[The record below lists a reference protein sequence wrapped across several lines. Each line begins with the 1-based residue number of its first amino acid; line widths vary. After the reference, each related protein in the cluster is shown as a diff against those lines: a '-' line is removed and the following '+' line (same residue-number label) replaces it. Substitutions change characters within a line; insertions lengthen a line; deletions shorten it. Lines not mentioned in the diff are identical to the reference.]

1 MASTNA
7 HQIKNNDQNSLCGLG
22 DKIRRLTAGVCLFT
36 QIFFPVMA
44 TAQNV
49 VHAKPQTTV
58 SSAPPR
64 IENNTVPYTL
74 GALESAQSVADRFG
88 ISLEELRRLNQF
100 RTFARGFDNVR
111 QGEELDV
118 PATTS
123 QKSHEQQNAV
133 PPANGENTLENQIA
147 STSQR
152 VGTLLSQDMNSEQ
165 ACGMARGWASSEAS
179 GAMTDWLNN
188 FGTARI
194 SLGVDEDFS
203 LKNSQFDFLHPW
215 YDTPDYLLFSQHTLH
230 RTDDRTQ
237 INTGLG
243 WRHFTSSWMSGINL
257 FFDHDLSR
265 YHSRAGLGAEYW
277 RDYLKLS
284 SNAYIGLTG
293 WRSAPELDYDYEARP
308 ANGWD
313 LRAEGWLPAWPQLG
327 GKLVYEQYYGDE
339 VALFDKNDRQSN
351 PHAITAGLNYTP
363 FPLLTLSAEQRQG
376 KQGENDTRFAVDLTW
391 QPSSSMQKQ
400 LNPDEVAGRRS
411 LAGSRYD
418 LIDRNN
424 NIVLEYRKKE
434 LIRLSLLDPVK
445 GKSGEIKPLVSSLQT
460 KYALKGY
467 NIEAAAL
474 EAAGGKVSTSGKDIT
489 VTLPGYRFTN
499 TPETDNT
506 WSIDVTAE
514 DVKGNMS
521 RHEQSMVVIQA
532 PTLSQKDSLLSVNPL
547 TVAADKKSTT
557 TLTVTAHDSDGT
569 PVPGLALQT
578 RSEGV
583 QDITLSDWTDNG
595 DGSYIQMLT
604 AGTTSGSVT
613 LTPQING
620 ESAVKESIVVNIVPV
635 VSSRDHSSITIDNV
649 SYYAGDDIKVRV
661 ELKDDSNQPVAYQ
674 KEELVK
680 AVTVE
685 NSKPGATIVWHE
697 EQPGVYAAN
706 YPAHKQGTALRAQLS
721 LHNWNAPLQ
730 SHIYNIEAN
739 QNKARVATLSAT
751 NNDVYA
757 DKKTFNTLT
766 INVTDESDNPLINHQ
781 VTFKNEK
788 GSAEFV
794 EPPQQNTD
802 GYGVATINMVSQV
815 AEENTIS
822 ATLPNGFSQRIIAKF
837 VSDSSTPK
845 FKQLVADPD
854 TIIAGNSQGSTLTAT
869 VTDFHNNPL
878 KDMKVNFVAPGGSQ
892 LDNTTATTDQSGI
905 VRVHLTSS
913 KAGSYSVDASL
924 EVDKNIHQSVTI
936 TVVPNREQSVMTL
949 NAGSGSAIANN
960 TNTVILTA
968 SVKDVYGHPLP
979 DEDVKFTLPASMT
992 GNFTLSSET
1001 ARTDAN
1007 GDAVVTLRGT
1017 KAGEFTVTATLTRN
1031 NTVAYQQVTF
1041 IGDTN
1046 SAQLQPLTASLN
1058 SIVAGNSTGSTLTA
1072 TILDAYQNP
1081 LKDQLVTFQSN
1092 DVTLSGT
1099 EVTTNTLGQATV
1111 TMTSNIAGQHNVV
1124 VSRKAQASDNKTF
1137 SLSVLPDESSAK
1149 VISITGAEKT
1159 ITVGENITLRIL
1171 VQDAFN
1177 NVIAGQ
1183 RVRLSAQP
1191 TTNITIGDTAYTDN
1205 NGYAYVNLLSTQPG
1219 VYQVTATLDNNSSSK
1234 VDVNVANGKLELTS
1248 SKPETTVHNS
1258 EGITLTATARNAA
1271 RGELMPGQII
1281 TFSVTP
1287 EGATLSN
1294 TGEVLT
1300 DQSGQAK
1307 VTLTSDKVNVYTVT
1321 AIMGKDVPVQSQVTV
1336 AVKADAK
1343 TAHVVSVVASP
1354 DTITADG
1361 IDSSTITS
1369 RVEDDYGFPVE
1380 GVDVSYALDTKGSPV
1395 VNIPTTRT
1403 DQSGQVMATIT
1414 STLAE
1419 TLTVNVQVPGTANQ
1433 SATITLVAGTADES
1447 KSILKSDVGTL
1458 KADYQQSAKLTLTLQ
1473 DKYGNPI
1480 VTSDHLEFVQSG
1492 PFVNFLKLSDIDYS
1506 QRNYGEYTVTVT
1518 GGKEGTATLIP
1529 MLNGVHQA
1537 NLSIS
1542 LNLIHSIKEMSGHVT
1557 ANNHT
1562 FSTAKFPSEGFA
1574 GAYYTL
1580 NNDNFEAGK
1589 TVDDYMFS
1597 SSQSWVSVDASGK
1610 VSFANIGDQTS
1621 VTISAVPRQGGTTYQ
1636 TLIKLKGWWV
1646 NNGNH
1651 TNIWLAANA
1660 LCHAKNDGYNLPGIT
1675 HLTSGENKRTQGS
1688 LYGEWGNVG
1697 AFSSNSQFTPGAYWT
1712 SESDDYSRHYY
1723 VQMLTG
1729 MTGSDADS
1737 SPQLTACR
1745 KSL

>member
-1 MASTNA
+1 MWYMLN
-7 HQIKNNDQNSLCGLG
+7 L
-22 DKIRRLTAGVCLFT
+22 RRQFHL
-36 QIFFPVMA
+36 
-44 TAQNV
+44 
-49 VHAKPQTTV
+49 
-58 SSAPPR
+58 PPPLL
-64 IENNTVPYTL
+64 ENNTVPYTL
-74 GALESAQSVADRFG
+74 GALESAQSVANRFG

-165 ACGMARGWASSEAS
+165 ASGMARGWASSEAS

-293 WRSAPELDYDYEARP
+293 WRSAPELDNDFEARP

-514 DVKGNMS
+514 DVKGNLS

-595 DGSYIQMLT
+595 DGSYTQILT

-706 YPAHKQGTALRAQLS
+706 YPAYKQGTALRAQLS

-766 INVTDESDNPLINHQ
+766 INVTDESDNPLTNHQ

-802 GYGVATINMVSQV
+802 AYGVATINMVSQV

-854 TIIAGNSQGSTLTAT
+854 TIIAGNSQGSTLTAII
-869 VTDFHNNPL
+869 TDFHNNPL

-960 TNTVILTA
+960 TNIVTLTA

-1092 DVTLSGT
+1092 DVTLSET

-1258 EGITLTATARNAA
+1258 EGITLTATARNA

-1380 GVDVSYALDTKGSPV
+1380 GVDISHGLDTKGSPV

-1403 DQSGQVMATIT
+1403 DQSGQVTATIT

-1433 SATITLVAGTADES
+1433 SATSTLVAGTADES
-1447 KSILKSDVGTL
+1447 KSILKSDVDTL

-1542 LNLIHSIKEMSGHVT
+1542 LNLIQSIKEMSGHVT

-1597 SSQSWVSVDASGK
+1597 SSQGWVSVDASGK

>member
-58 SSAPPR
+58 SSAPPL

-100 RTFARGFDNVR
+100 RTFASGFDNVR

-165 ACGMARGWASSEAS
+165 ASGMARGWASSEAS

-188 FGTARI
+188 FGTAKI

-293 WRSAPELDYDYEARP
+293 WRSAPELDNDFEARP

-351 PHAITAGLNYTP
+351 PHAITTGLNYTP

-391 QPSSSMQKQ
+391 QPSSSIQKQ

-489 VTLPGYRFTN
+489 VTLPSYRFTN

-936 TVVPNREQSVMTL
+936 TVVPNRGQSVMTL

-960 TNTVILTA
+960 TNIVTLTA

-1007 GDAVVTLRGT
+1007 GDAVATLRGT

-1219 VYQVTATLDNNSSSK
+1219 VYQVTATLNNNSSSK

-1258 EGITLTATARNAA
+1258 EGITLTATARNA

-1380 GVDVSYALDTKGSPV
+1380 GVDVSHGLDTKGSPV

-1403 DQSGQVMATIT
+1403 DQSGQVTATIT

-1447 KSILKSDVGTL
+1447 KSILKSDVDTL
-1458 KADYQQSAKLTLTLQ
+1458 KADYQQSVKLTLTLQ

-1518 GGKEGTATLIP
+1518 GGKEGIATLIP

-1580 NNDNFEAGK
+1580 DNDNFEAGK

-1597 SSQSWVSVDASGK
+1597 SSQGWVSVDASGK

>member
-1 MASTNA
+1 MWYMLN
-7 HQIKNNDQNSLCGLG
+7 L
-22 DKIRRLTAGVCLFT
+22 RRQFHL
-36 QIFFPVMA
+36 
-44 TAQNV
+44 
-49 VHAKPQTTV
+49 
-58 SSAPPR
+58 PPPLL
-64 IENNTVPYTL
+64 ENNTVPYTL
-74 GALESAQSVADRFG
+74 GALESAQSVANRFG

-165 ACGMARGWASSEAS
+165 ASGMARGWASSEAS

-293 WRSAPELDYDYEARP
+293 WRSAPELDNDFEARP

-313 LRAEGWLPAWPQLG
+313 LRAGGWLPAWPQLG

-514 DVKGNMS
+514 DVKGNLS

-595 DGSYIQMLT
+595 DGSYTQILT

-706 YPAHKQGTALRAQLS
+706 YPAYKQGTALRAQLS

-766 INVTDESDNPLINHQ
+766 INVTDESDNPLTNHQ

-802 GYGVATINMVSQV
+802 AYGVATINMVSQV

-854 TIIAGNSQGSTLTAT
+854 TIIAGNSQGSTLTAII
-869 VTDFHNNPL
+869 TDFHNNPL

-960 TNTVILTA
+960 TNIVTLTA

-1092 DVTLSGT
+1092 DVTLSET

-1258 EGITLTATARNAA
+1258 EGITLTATARNA

-1380 GVDVSYALDTKGSPV
+1380 GVDISHGLDTKGSPV

-1403 DQSGQVMATIT
+1403 DQSGQVTATIT

-1447 KSILKSDVGTL
+1447 KSILKSDVDTL

-1542 LNLIHSIKEMSGHVT
+1542 LNLIQSIKEMSGHVT

-1597 SSQSWVSVDASGK
+1597 SSQGWVSVDASGK

>member
-1 MASTNA
+1 M
-7 HQIKNNDQNSLCGLG
+7 
-22 DKIRRLTAGVCLFT
+22 
-36 QIFFPVMA
+36 
-44 TAQNV
+44 
-49 VHAKPQTTV
+49 
-58 SSAPPR
+58 
-64 IENNTVPYTL
+64 PYTL

-123 QKSHEQQNAV
+123 QKSHEQQNAI

-165 ACGMARGWASSEAS
+165 ASGMARGWASSEAS

-188 FGTARI
+188 FGTAKI

-293 WRSAPELDYDYEARP
+293 WRSAPELDYDFEARP

-514 DVKGNMS
+514 DVKGNLS

-595 DGSYIQMLT
+595 DGSYTQILT

-766 INVTDESDNPLINHQ
+766 INVTDESDNPLTNHQ

-854 TIIAGNSQGSTLTAT
+854 TIIAGNSQGSTLTAI

-960 TNTVILTA
+960 TNTATLTA

-1205 NGYAYVNLLSTQPG
+1205 NGFAYVNLLSTQPG

-1258 EGITLTATARNAA
+1258 EGITLTATARNA

-1294 TGEVLT
+1294 TGEILT

-1403 DQSGQVMATIT
+1403 DQSGQVTATIT

-1447 KSILKSDVGTL
+1447 KSILKSDVDTL

-1597 SSQSWVSVDASGK
+1597 SSQGWVSVDASGK

>member
-1 MASTNA
+1 MWYMLN
-7 HQIKNNDQNSLCGLG
+7 L
-22 DKIRRLTAGVCLFT
+22 RRQFHL
-36 QIFFPVMA
+36 
-44 TAQNV
+44 
-49 VHAKPQTTV
+49 
-58 SSAPPR
+58 PPPLL
-64 IENNTVPYTL
+64 ENNTVPYTL
-74 GALESAQSVADRFG
+74 GALESAQSVANRFG

-165 ACGMARGWASSEAS
+165 ASGMARGWASSEAS

-215 YDTPDYLLFSQHTLH
+215 YDTPDYLLFSQHPLH

-293 WRSAPELDYDYEARP
+293 WRSAPELDNDFEARP

-514 DVKGNMS
+514 DVKGNLS

-595 DGSYIQMLT
+595 DGSYTQILT

-706 YPAHKQGTALRAQLS
+706 YPAYKQGTALRAQLS

-766 INVTDESDNPLINHQ
+766 INVTDESDNPLTNHQ

-802 GYGVATINMVSQV
+802 AYGVATINMVSQV

-854 TIIAGNSQGSTLTAT
+854 TIIAGNSQGSTLTAII
-869 VTDFHNNPL
+869 TDFHNNPL

-960 TNTVILTA
+960 TNIVTLTA

-1092 DVTLSGT
+1092 DVTLSET

-1258 EGITLTATARNAA
+1258 EGITLTATARNA

-1380 GVDVSYALDTKGSPV
+1380 GVDISHGLDTKGSPV

-1403 DQSGQVMATIT
+1403 DQSGQVTATIT

-1447 KSILKSDVGTL
+1447 KSILKSDVDTL

-1542 LNLIHSIKEMSGHVT
+1542 LNLIQSIKEMSGHVT

-1597 SSQSWVSVDASGK
+1597 SSQGWVSVDASGK

>member
-36 QIFFPVMA
+36 QFFFPVMA

-58 SSAPPR
+58 SSAPPLL
-64 IENNTVPYTL
+64 ENNTVPYTL
-74 GALESAQSVADRFG
+74 GALESAQSVANRFG

-165 ACGMARGWASSEAS
+165 ASGMARGWASSEAS

-293 WRSAPELDYDYEARP
+293 WRSAPELDNDFEARP

-514 DVKGNMS
+514 DVKGNLS

-595 DGSYIQMLT
+595 DGSYTQILT

-680 AVTVE
+680 SVTVE

-706 YPAHKQGTALRAQLS
+706 YPAYKQGTALRAQLS

-766 INVTDESDNPLINHQ
+766 INVTDESDNPLTNHQ

-802 GYGVATINMVSQV
+802 AYGVATINMVSQV

-854 TIIAGNSQGSTLTAT
+854 TIIAGNSQGSTLTAII
-869 VTDFHNNPL
+869 TDFHNNPL

-960 TNTVILTA
+960 TNIVTLTA

-1092 DVTLSGT
+1092 DVTLSET

-1258 EGITLTATARNAA
+1258 EGITLTATARNA

-1380 GVDVSYALDTKGSPV
+1380 GVDISHGLDTKGSPV

-1403 DQSGQVMATIT
+1403 DQSGQVTATIT

-1447 KSILKSDVGTL
+1447 KSILKSDVDTL

-1542 LNLIHSIKEMSGHVT
+1542 LNLIQSIKEMSGHVT

-1597 SSQSWVSVDASGK
+1597 SSQGWVSVDASGK

>member
-58 SSAPPR
+58 SSAPPLL
-64 IENNTVPYTL
+64 ENNTVPYTL

-165 ACGMARGWASSEAS
+165 ASGMARGWASSEAS

-445 GKSGEIKPLVSSLQT
+445 GKSGEIKPLVSSIQT

-514 DVKGNMS
+514 DVKGNLS

-595 DGSYIQMLT
+595 DGSYTQILT

-661 ELKDDSNQPVAYQ
+661 ELKDESNQPVAYQ

-685 NSKPGATIVWHE
+685 NSKPGTTIVWHE
-697 EQPGVYAAN
+697 EQPGVYTAN

-766 INVTDESDNPLINHQ
+766 INVTDESDNPLTNHQ

-802 GYGVATINMVSQV
+802 AYGVATINMVSQV

-892 LDNTTATTDQSGI
+892 LDNTSATTDQSGI

-924 EVDKNIHQSVTI
+924 EADKNIHQSVTI

-960 TNTVILTA
+960 TNIVTLTA

-1092 DVTLSGT
+1092 DVTLSET

-1258 EGITLTATARNAA
+1258 EGITLTATARNA

-1380 GVDVSYALDTKGSPV
+1380 GVDVSHGLDTKGSPV

-1403 DQSGQVMATIT
+1403 DQSGQVTATIT

-1447 KSILKSDVGTL
+1447 KSILKSDVDTL

-1542 LNLIHSIKEMSGHVT
+1542 LNLIQSIKEMSGHVT

-1712 SESDDYSRHYY
+1712 SEPDDYSRHYY

>member
-58 SSAPPR
+58 SSAPPL

-123 QKSHEQQNAV
+123 QKSHEQQNAI

-165 ACGMARGWASSEAS
+165 ASGMARGWASSEAS

-188 FGTARI
+188 FGTAKI

-293 WRSAPELDYDYEARP
+293 WRSAPELDYDFEARP

-514 DVKGNMS
+514 DVKGNLS

-595 DGSYIQMLT
+595 DGSYTQILT

-766 INVTDESDNPLINHQ
+766 INVTDESDNPLTNHQ

-854 TIIAGNSQGSTLTAT
+854 TIIAGNSQGSTLTAI

-960 TNTVILTA
+960 TNTATLTA

-1205 NGYAYVNLLSTQPG
+1205 NGFAYVNLLSTQPG

-1258 EGITLTATARNAA
+1258 EGITLTATARNA

-1294 TGEVLT
+1294 TGEILT

-1403 DQSGQVMATIT
+1403 DQSGQVTATIT

-1447 KSILKSDVGTL
+1447 KSILKSDVDTL

-1537 NLSIS
+1537 NLSVS

-1597 SSQSWVSVDASGK
+1597 SSQGWVSVDASGK

-1688 LYGEWGNVG
+1688 LYVEWGNVG

>member
-36 QIFFPVMA
+36 QFFFPVMA

-58 SSAPPR
+58 SSAPPLL
-64 IENNTVPYTL
+64 ENNTVPYTL

-165 ACGMARGWASSEAS
+165 ASGMARGWASSETS

-293 WRSAPELDYDYEARP
+293 WRSAPELDNDFEARP

-595 DGSYIQMLT
+595 DGSYTQILT

-635 VSSRDHSSITIDNV
+635 VSSLDHSSITIDNV

-706 YPAHKQGTALRAQLS
+706 YPAYKQGTALRAQLS

-766 INVTDESDNPLINHQ
+766 INVTDESDNPLTNHQ

-802 GYGVATINMVSQV
+802 AYGVATINMVSQV

-854 TIIAGNSQGSTLTAT
+854 TIIAGNSQGSTLTAII
-869 VTDFHNNPL
+869 TDFHNNPL

-960 TNTVILTA
+960 TNIVTLTA

-1092 DVTLSGT
+1092 DVTLSET

-1137 SLSVLPDESSAK
+1137 CLSVLPDESSAK

-1258 EGITLTATARNAA
+1258 EGITLTATARNA

-1380 GVDVSYALDTKGSPV
+1380 GVDVSHGLDTKGSPV
-1395 VNIPTTRT
+1395 VNIPTMRT
-1403 DQSGQVMATIT
+1403 DQSGQVTATIT

-1447 KSILKSDVGTL
+1447 KSILKSDVDTL

-1542 LNLIHSIKEMSGHVT
+1542 LNLIQSIKEMSGHVT

-1597 SSQSWVSVDASGK
+1597 SSQGWVSVDASGK

-1712 SESDDYSRHYY
+1712 SEPDDYSRHYY

>member
-36 QIFFPVMA
+36 QFFFPVMA

-58 SSAPPR
+58 SSAPPLL
-64 IENNTVPYTL
+64 ENNTVPYTL

-123 QKSHEQQNAV
+123 QKSHEQQNAI

-165 ACGMARGWASSEAS
+165 ASGMARGWASSEAS

-293 WRSAPELDYDYEARP
+293 WRSAPELDNDFEARP

-445 GKSGEIKPLVSSLQT
+445 GKSGEIKPLVSSIQT

-514 DVKGNMS
+514 DVKGNLS

-595 DGSYIQMLT
+595 DGSYTQMLT

-766 INVTDESDNPLINHQ
+766 INVTDESDNPLTNHQ

-802 GYGVATINMVSQV
+802 AYGVATINMVSQV

-854 TIIAGNSQGSTLTAT
+854 TIIAGNSQGSTLTAI

-960 TNTVILTA
+960 TNIVTLTA

-1031 NTVAYQQVTF
+1031 NTVVYQQVTF

-1258 EGITLTATARNAA
+1258 EGITLTATARNA

-1403 DQSGQVMATIT
+1403 DQSGQVTATIT

-1447 KSILKSDVGTL
+1447 KSLLKSDVDTL

-1580 NNDNFEAGK
+1580 DNDNFEAGK

-1597 SSQSWVSVDASGK
+1597 SSQGWVSVDASGK

>member
-1 MASTNA
+1 MWYMLN
-7 HQIKNNDQNSLCGLG
+7 L
-22 DKIRRLTAGVCLFT
+22 RRQFHL
-36 QIFFPVMA
+36 
-44 TAQNV
+44 
-49 VHAKPQTTV
+49 
-58 SSAPPR
+58 PPPLL
-64 IENNTVPYTL
+64 ENNTVPYTL
-74 GALESAQSVADRFG
+74 GALESAQSVANRFG

-165 ACGMARGWASSEAS
+165 ASGMARGWASSEAS

-293 WRSAPELDYDYEARP
+293 WRSAPELDNDFEARP

-514 DVKGNMS
+514 DVKGNLS
-521 RHEQSMVVIQA
+521 RHEQNMVVIQA

-595 DGSYIQMLT
+595 DGSYTQILT

-706 YPAHKQGTALRAQLS
+706 YPAYKQGTALRAQLS

-766 INVTDESDNPLINHQ
+766 INVTDESDNPLTNHQ

-802 GYGVATINMVSQV
+802 AYGVATINMVSQV

-854 TIIAGNSQGSTLTAT
+854 TIIAGNSQGSTLTAII
-869 VTDFHNNPL
+869 TDFHNNPL

-960 TNTVILTA
+960 TNIVTLTA

-1092 DVTLSGT
+1092 DVTLSET

-1258 EGITLTATARNAA
+1258 EGITLTATARNA

-1380 GVDVSYALDTKGSPV
+1380 GVDISHGLDTKGSPV

-1403 DQSGQVMATIT
+1403 DQSGQVTATIT

-1447 KSILKSDVGTL
+1447 KSILKSDVDTL

-1542 LNLIHSIKEMSGHVT
+1542 LNLIQSIKEMSGHVT

-1597 SSQSWVSVDASGK
+1597 SSQGWVSVDASGK

>member
-1 MASTNA
+1 
-7 HQIKNNDQNSLCGLG
+7 
-22 DKIRRLTAGVCLFT
+22 
-36 QIFFPVMA
+36 MA

-58 SSAPPR
+58 SSAPPLL
-64 IENNTVPYTL
+64 ENNTVPYTL
-74 GALESAQSVADRFG
+74 GALESAQSVANRFG

-165 ACGMARGWASSEAS
+165 ASGMARGWASSEAS

-293 WRSAPELDYDYEARP
+293 WRSAPELDNDFEARP

-514 DVKGNMS
+514 DVKGNLS

-595 DGSYIQMLT
+595 DGSYTQILT

-706 YPAHKQGTALRAQLS
+706 YPAYKQGTALRAQLS

-766 INVTDESDNPLINHQ
+766 INVTDESDNPLTNHQ

-802 GYGVATINMVSQV
+802 AYGVATINMVSQV

-854 TIIAGNSQGSTLTAT
+854 TIIAGNSQGSTLTAII
-869 VTDFHNNPL
+869 TDFHNNPL
-878 KDMKVNFVAPGGSQ
+878 KDMNVNFVAPGGSQ

-960 TNTVILTA
+960 TNIVTLTA

-1092 DVTLSGT
+1092 DVTLSET

-1258 EGITLTATARNAA
+1258 EGITLTATARNA

-1380 GVDVSYALDTKGSPV
+1380 GVDISHGLDTKGSPV

-1403 DQSGQVMATIT
+1403 DQSGQVTATIT

-1447 KSILKSDVGTL
+1447 KSILKSDVDTL

-1542 LNLIHSIKEMSGHVT
+1542 LNLIQSIKEMSGHVT

-1597 SSQSWVSVDASGK
+1597 SSQGWVSVDASGK

>member
-36 QIFFPVMA
+36 QFFFPVMV

-58 SSAPPR
+58 SSARPL

-165 ACGMARGWASSEAS
+165 ASGMARGWASSEAS

-293 WRSAPELDYDYEARP
+293 WRSAPELDNDFEARP

-327 GKLVYEQYYGDE
+327 GKLVYEQYYGNE

-595 DGSYIQMLT
+595 DGSYTQMLT

-685 NSKPGATIVWHE
+685 NSKPGTTIVWHE
-697 EQPGVYAAN
+697 EQPGVYTAN

-766 INVTDESDNPLINHQ
+766 INVTDESDNPLTNHQ

-802 GYGVATINMVSQV
+802 AYGVATINMVSQV

-854 TIIAGNSQGSTLTAT
+854 TIIAGNSQGSTLTAI

-960 TNTVILTA
+960 TNIVTLTA

-1258 EGITLTATARNAA
+1258 EGITLTATARNA

-1380 GVDVSYALDTKGSPV
+1380 GVDVSHGLDTKGSPV

-1403 DQSGQVMATIT
+1403 DQSGQVTATIT

-1447 KSILKSDVGTL
+1447 KSILKSDVDTL

-1542 LNLIHSIKEMSGHVT
+1542 LNLIRSIKEMSGHVT

>member
-1 MASTNA
+1 MWYMLN
-7 HQIKNNDQNSLCGLG
+7 L
-22 DKIRRLTAGVCLFT
+22 RRQFHL
-36 QIFFPVMA
+36 
-44 TAQNV
+44 
-49 VHAKPQTTV
+49 
-58 SSAPPR
+58 PPPLL
-64 IENNTVPYTL
+64 ENNTVPYTL
-74 GALESAQSVADRFG
+74 GALESAQSVANRFG

-165 ACGMARGWASSEAS
+165 ASGMARGWASSEAS

-293 WRSAPELDYDYEARP
+293 WRSAPELDNDFEARP

-514 DVKGNMS
+514 DVKGNLS

-595 DGSYIQMLT
+595 DGSYTQILT

-706 YPAHKQGTALRAQLS
+706 YPAYKQGTALRAQLS

-766 INVTDESDNPLINHQ
+766 INVTDESDNPLTNHQ

-802 GYGVATINMVSQV
+802 AYGVATINMVSQV

-854 TIIAGNSQGSTLTAT
+854 TIIAGNSQGSTLTAII
-869 VTDFHNNPL
+869 TDFHNNPL

-960 TNTVILTA
+960 TNIVTLTA

-1092 DVTLSGT
+1092 DVTLSET

-1258 EGITLTATARNAA
+1258 EGITLTATARNA

-1380 GVDVSYALDTKGSPV
+1380 GVDISHGLDTKGSPV

-1403 DQSGQVMATIT
+1403 DQSGQVTATIT

-1447 KSILKSDVGTL
+1447 KSILKSDVDTL

-1480 VTSDHLEFVQSG
+1480 VTSDHLEFVQSA

-1542 LNLIHSIKEMSGHVT
+1542 LNLIQSIKEMSGHVT

-1597 SSQSWVSVDASGK
+1597 SSQGWVSVDASGK

>member
-58 SSAPPR
+58 SSAPPL

-123 QKSHEQQNAV
+123 QKSHEQQNAI

-165 ACGMARGWASSEAS
+165 ASGMARGWASSEAS

-293 WRSAPELDYDYEARP
+293 WRSASELDNDFEARP

-514 DVKGNMS
+514 DVKGNLS

-766 INVTDESDNPLINHQ
+766 INVTDESDNPLTNHQ

-802 GYGVATINMVSQV
+802 AYGVATINMVSQV

-854 TIIAGNSQGSTLTAT
+854 TIIAGNSQGSTLTAI

-960 TNTVILTA
+960 TNTVTLTA

-1258 EGITLTATARNAA
+1258 EGITLTATARNA

-1380 GVDVSYALDTKGSPV
+1380 GVDVSYTLDTKGRPV

-1403 DQSGQVMATIT
+1403 DQSGQVTATIT

-1433 SATITLVAGTADES
+1433 SAAITLIAGTADES
-1447 KSILKSDVGTL
+1447 KSILKSDVSTL
-1458 KADYQQSAKLTLTLQ
+1458 MADYQHSAKLTLTLQ

-1537 NLSIS
+1537 NLSVS
-1542 LNLIHSIKEMSGHVT
+1542 LNLIRSIKEMSGHVT

-1697 AFSSNSQFTPGAYWT
+1697 AFSSNSQFTQGAYWT
-1712 SESDDYSRHYY
+1712 SESDDYNRHYY

>member
-36 QIFFPVMA
+36 QFFFPVMA

-58 SSAPPR
+58 SSAPPLL
-64 IENNTVPYTL
+64 ENNTVPYTL
-74 GALESAQSVADRFG
+74 GALESAQSVANRFG

-165 ACGMARGWASSEAS
+165 ASGMARGWASSEAS

-293 WRSAPELDYDYEARP
+293 WRSAPELDNDFEARP

-514 DVKGNMS
+514 DVKGNLS

-595 DGSYIQMLT
+595 DGSYTQILT

-706 YPAHKQGTALRAQLS
+706 YPAYKQGTALRAQLS

-757 DKKTFNTLT
+757 NKKTFNTLT
-766 INVTDESDNPLINHQ
+766 INVTDESDNPLTNHQ

-802 GYGVATINMVSQV
+802 AYGVATINMVSQV

-854 TIIAGNSQGSTLTAT
+854 TIIAGNSQGSTLTAII
-869 VTDFHNNPL
+869 TDFHNNPL

-960 TNTVILTA
+960 TNIVTLTA

-1092 DVTLSGT
+1092 DVTLSET

-1258 EGITLTATARNAA
+1258 EGITLTATARNA

-1380 GVDVSYALDTKGSPV
+1380 GVDISHGLDTKGSPV

-1403 DQSGQVMATIT
+1403 DQSGQVTATIT

-1447 KSILKSDVGTL
+1447 KSILKSDVDTL

-1542 LNLIHSIKEMSGHVT
+1542 LNLIQSIKEMSGHVT

-1597 SSQSWVSVDASGK
+1597 SSQGWVSVDASGK

>member
-36 QIFFPVMA
+36 QFFFPVMA

-58 SSAPPR
+58 SSAPPLL
-64 IENNTVPYTL
+64 ENNTVPYTL

-123 QKSHEQQNAV
+123 QKSHEQQNAI

-165 ACGMARGWASSEAS
+165 ASGMARGWASSEAS

-188 FGTARI
+188 FGTAKI

-293 WRSAPELDYDYEARP
+293 WRSAPELDYDFEARP

-391 QPSSSMQKQ
+391 LPSSSMQKQ

-595 DGSYIQMLT
+595 DGSYTQILT

-613 LTPQING
+613 LMPQING

-854 TIIAGNSQGSTLTAT
+854 TIIAGNSQGSTLTAI

-960 TNTVILTA
+960 TNTVTLTA

-1031 NTVAYQQVTF
+1031 NTVAHQQVTF

-1058 SIVAGNSTGSTLTA
+1058 TIVAGDSTGSTLTA

-1258 EGITLTATARNAA
+1258 EGITLTATARNA

-1380 GVDVSYALDTKGSPV
+1380 GVDVSHGLDTKGSPV

-1403 DQSGQVMATIT
+1403 DQSGQVTATIT

-1447 KSILKSDVGTL
+1447 KSILKSDVDTL

-1542 LNLIHSIKEMSGHVT
+1542 LNLIRSIKEMSGHVT

-1712 SESDDYSRHYY
+1712 SEPDDYSRHYY

>member
-1 MASTNA
+1 MWYMLN
-7 HQIKNNDQNSLCGLG
+7 L
-22 DKIRRLTAGVCLFT
+22 RRQFHL
-36 QIFFPVMA
+36 
-44 TAQNV
+44 
-49 VHAKPQTTV
+49 
-58 SSAPPR
+58 PPPLL
-64 IENNTVPYTL
+64 ENNTVPYTL
-74 GALESAQSVADRFG
+74 GALESAQSVANRFG

-165 ACGMARGWASSEAS
+165 ASGMARGWASSEAS

-293 WRSAPELDYDYEARP
+293 WRSAPELDNDFEARP

-514 DVKGNMS
+514 DVKGNLS

-595 DGSYIQMLT
+595 DGSYTQILT

-620 ESAVKESIVVNIVPV
+620 ESTVKESIVVNIVPV

-706 YPAHKQGTALRAQLS
+706 YPAYKQGTALRAQLS

-766 INVTDESDNPLINHQ
+766 INVTDESDNPLTNHQ

-802 GYGVATINMVSQV
+802 AYGVATINMVSQV

-854 TIIAGNSQGSTLTAT
+854 TIIAGNSQGSTLTAII
-869 VTDFHNNPL
+869 TDFHNNPL

-960 TNTVILTA
+960 TNIVTLTA

-1092 DVTLSGT
+1092 DVTLSET

-1258 EGITLTATARNAA
+1258 EGITLTATARNA

-1380 GVDVSYALDTKGSPV
+1380 GVDISHGLDTKGSPV

-1403 DQSGQVMATIT
+1403 DQSGQVTATIT

-1447 KSILKSDVGTL
+1447 KSILKSDVDTL

-1542 LNLIHSIKEMSGHVT
+1542 LNLIQSIKEMSGHVT

-1597 SSQSWVSVDASGK
+1597 SSQGWVSVDASGK

>member
-58 SSAPPR
+58 SSAPPLL
-64 IENNTVPYTL
+64 ENNTVPYTL

-165 ACGMARGWASSEAS
+165 ASGMARGWASSEAS

-489 VTLPGYRFTN
+489 VTLPSYRFTN

-514 DVKGNMS
+514 DVKGNLS
-521 RHEQSMVVIQA
+521 RHEQSVVVIQA

-661 ELKDDSNQPVAYQ
+661 ELKDESNQPVAYQ

-697 EQPGVYAAN
+697 EQPGVYTAN

-854 TIIAGNSQGSTLTAT
+854 TIIAGNSQGSTLTAI

-960 TNTVILTA
+960 TNIVTLTA

-1092 DVTLSGT
+1092 DVTLSET

-1258 EGITLTATARNAA
+1258 EGITLTATARNA

-1380 GVDVSYALDTKGSPV
+1380 GVDVSHGLDTKGSPV

-1403 DQSGQVMATIT
+1403 DQSGQVTATIT

-1447 KSILKSDVGTL
+1447 KSILKSDVDTL

-1542 LNLIHSIKEMSGHVT
+1542 LNLIQSIKEMSGHVT

>member
-1 MASTNA
+1 
-7 HQIKNNDQNSLCGLG
+7 
-22 DKIRRLTAGVCLFT
+22 VCLFT

-58 SSAPPR
+58 SSAPPL

-100 RTFARGFDNVR
+100 RTFASGFDNVR

-165 ACGMARGWASSEAS
+165 ASGMARGWASSEAS

-188 FGTARI
+188 FGTAKI

-293 WRSAPELDYDYEARP
+293 WRSAPELDNDFEARP

-351 PHAITAGLNYTP
+351 PHAITTGLNYTP

-391 QPSSSMQKQ
+391 QPSSSIQKQ

-489 VTLPGYRFTN
+489 VTLPSYRFTN

-960 TNTVILTA
+960 TNIVTLTA

-1007 GDAVVTLRGT
+1007 GDAVATLRGT

-1219 VYQVTATLDNNSSSK
+1219 VYQVTATLNNNSSSK

-1258 EGITLTATARNAA
+1258 EGITLTATARNA

-1380 GVDVSYALDTKGSPV
+1380 GVDVSHGLDTKGSPV

-1403 DQSGQVMATIT
+1403 DQSGQVTATIT

-1447 KSILKSDVGTL
+1447 KSILKSDVDTL
-1458 KADYQQSAKLTLTLQ
+1458 KADYQQSVKLTLTLQ

-1518 GGKEGTATLIP
+1518 GGKEGIATLIP

-1580 NNDNFEAGK
+1580 DNDNFEAGK

-1597 SSQSWVSVDASGK
+1597 SSQGWVSVDASGK

>member
-58 SSAPPR
+58 SSAPPLL
-64 IENNTVPYTL
+64 ENNTVPYTL

-165 ACGMARGWASSEAS
+165 ASGMARGWASSEAS

-237 INTGLG
+237 INTSLG

-474 EAAGGKVSTSGKDIT
+474 KAAGGKVSTSGKDIT

-514 DVKGNMS
+514 DVKGNLS

-766 INVTDESDNPLINHQ
+766 INVTDESDNPLTNHQ

-854 TIIAGNSQGSTLTAT
+854 TIIAGNSQGSTLTAI

-960 TNTVILTA
+960 TNIVTLTA

-992 GNFTLSSET
+992 GNLTLSSET

-1046 SAQLQPLTASLN
+1046 NAQLQPLTASLN

-1092 DVTLSGT
+1092 DVTLSET

-1159 ITVGENITLRIL
+1159 ITVGKNITLRIL

-1258 EGITLTATARNAA
+1258 EGITLTATARNA

-1380 GVDVSYALDTKGSPV
+1380 GVDVSHGLDTKGSPV

-1403 DQSGQVMATIT
+1403 DQSGQVTATIT
-1414 STLAE
+1414 NTLAE

-1447 KSILKSDVGTL
+1447 KSILKSDVDTL

-1537 NLSIS
+1537 NLSVS

>member
-58 SSAPPR
+58 SSAPPLL
-64 IENNTVPYTL
+64 ENNTVPYTL

-123 QKSHEQQNAV
+123 QKSHEQQNAI
-133 PPANGENTLENQIA
+133 PPANGENMLENQIA

-152 VGTLLSQDMNSEQ
+152 VGSLLSQDMNSEQ
-165 ACGMARGWASSEAS
+165 ASGMARGWASSEAS

-188 FGTARI
+188 FGTAKI

-293 WRSAPELDYDYEARP
+293 WRSAPELDYDFEARP

-557 TLTVTAHDSDGT
+557 ILIVTAHDSDGT

-595 DGSYIQMLT
+595 DGSYTQILT

-685 NSKPGATIVWHE
+685 NSKPGTTIVWHE
-697 EQPGVYAAN
+697 EQPGVYTAN

-766 INVTDESDNPLINHQ
+766 INVTDESDNPLTNHQ

-802 GYGVATINMVSQV
+802 AYGVATINMVSQV

-892 LDNTTATTDQSGI
+892 LDNTSATTDQSGI

-924 EVDKNIHQSVTI
+924 EADKNIHQSVTI

-960 TNTVILTA
+960 TNTVILTT

-1058 SIVAGNSTGSTLTA
+1058 PIVAGNSTGSTLTA

-1258 EGITLTATARNAA
+1258 EGITLTATARNA
-1271 RGELMPGQII
+1271 RGELMLGQII

-1380 GVDVSYALDTKGSPV
+1380 GVDVSHGLDTKGSPV

-1403 DQSGQVMATIT
+1403 DQSGQVTATIT

-1542 LNLIHSIKEMSGHVT
+1542 LNLIQSIKEMSGHVT

-1597 SSQSWVSVDASGK
+1597 SSQGWVSVDASGK

>member
-58 SSAPPR
+58 SSAPPLL
-64 IENNTVPYTL
+64 ENNTVPYTL

-165 ACGMARGWASSEAS
+165 ASGMARGWASSEAS

-237 INTGLG
+237 INTSLG

-474 EAAGGKVSTSGKDIT
+474 KAAGGKVSTSGKDIT

-514 DVKGNMS
+514 DVKGNLS

-766 INVTDESDNPLINHQ
+766 INVTDESDNPLTNHQ

-854 TIIAGNSQGSTLTAT
+854 TIIAGNSQGSTLTAI

-960 TNTVILTA
+960 TNIVTLTA

-992 GNFTLSSET
+992 GNLTLSSET

-1017 KAGEFTVTATLTRN
+1017 KAVEFTVTATLTRN

-1092 DVTLSGT
+1092 DVTLSET

-1159 ITVGENITLRIL
+1159 ITVGKNITLRIL

-1258 EGITLTATARNAA
+1258 EGITLTATARNA

-1380 GVDVSYALDTKGSPV
+1380 GVDVSHGLDTKGSPV

-1403 DQSGQVMATIT
+1403 DQSGQVTATIT
-1414 STLAE
+1414 NTLAE

-1447 KSILKSDVGTL
+1447 KSILKSDVDTL

-1537 NLSIS
+1537 NLSVS

>member
-58 SSAPPR
+58 SSAPPL

-165 ACGMARGWASSEAS
+165 ASGMARGWASSEAS

-215 YDTPDYLLFSQHTLH
+215 YDTPDYMLFSQHTLH

-293 WRSAPELDYDYEARP
+293 WRSAPELDYDFEARP

-489 VTLPGYRFTN
+489 VTLPGYRFTS

-595 DGSYIQMLT
+595 DGSYTQILT

-697 EQPGVYAAN
+697 EQPGVYTAN

-837 VSDSSTPK
+837 VSDTSTPK

-854 TIIAGNSQGSTLTAT
+854 TIIAGNNQGSTLTAI

-913 KAGSYSVDASL
+913 KAGSYSVNASL

-960 TNTVILTA
+960 TNIVTLTA

-1058 SIVAGNSTGSTLTA
+1058 TIVAGDSMGSTLTA

-1081 LKDQLVTFQSN
+1081 LKDQQVTFQSN

-1258 EGITLTATARNAA
+1258 EGITLTATARNA

-1403 DQSGQVMATIT
+1403 DQSGQVTATIT

-1447 KSILKSDVGTL
+1447 KSILKSDVDTL

-1537 NLSIS
+1537 NLSVS

-1597 SSQSWVSVDASGK
+1597 SSQGWVSVDASGK

>member
-36 QIFFPVMA
+36 QFFFPVMA

-58 SSAPPR
+58 SSAPPLL
-64 IENNTVPYTL
+64 ENNTVPYTL

-123 QKSHEQQNAV
+123 QKSHEQQNAI
-133 PPANGENTLENQIA
+133 PPANGENMLENQIA

-152 VGTLLSQDMNSEQ
+152 VGSLLSQDMNSEQ
-165 ACGMARGWASSEAS
+165 ASGMARGWASSEAS

-188 FGTARI
+188 FGTAKI

-293 WRSAPELDYDYEARP
+293 WRSAPELDNDFEARP

-400 LNPDEVAGRRS
+400 LNSDEVAGRRS

-514 DVKGNMS
+514 DVKGNLS

-569 PVPGLALQT
+569 PVPELALQT

-595 DGSYIQMLT
+595 DGSYTQMLT

-661 ELKDDSNQPVAYQ
+661 ELKDESNQPVAYQ

-685 NSKPGATIVWHE
+685 NSKPGTTIVWHE
-697 EQPGVYAAN
+697 EQPGVYTAN

-766 INVTDESDNPLINHQ
+766 INVTDESDNPLTNHQ

-854 TIIAGNSQGSTLTAT
+854 TIIAGNSQGSTLTAI

-949 NAGSGSAIANN
+949 NARSGSAIANN
-960 TNTVILTA
+960 TNIVTLTA

-1031 NTVAYQQVTF
+1031 NTVAYQQVSF

-1137 SLSVLPDESSAK
+1137 NLSVLPDESSAK

-1258 EGITLTATARNAA
+1258 EGITLTATARNA

-1380 GVDVSYALDTKGSPV
+1380 GVDVSHGLDTKGSPV

-1403 DQSGQVMATIT
+1403 DQSGQVTATIT

-1447 KSILKSDVGTL
+1447 KSILKSDVDTL

-1542 LNLIHSIKEMSGHVT
+1542 LNLIQSIKEMSGHVT

-1597 SSQSWVSVDASGK
+1597 SSQGWVSVDASGK

>member
-58 SSAPPR
+58 SSAPPL

-123 QKSHEQQNAV
+123 QKSHEQQNAI

-165 ACGMARGWASSEAS
+165 ASGMARGWASSEAS

-293 WRSAPELDYDYEARP
+293 WRSASELDNDFEARP

-499 TPETDNT
+499 PPETDNT

-514 DVKGNMS
+514 DVKGNLS

-766 INVTDESDNPLINHQ
+766 INVTDESDNPLTNHQ

-802 GYGVATINMVSQV
+802 AYGVATINMVSQV

-854 TIIAGNSQGSTLTAT
+854 TIIAGNSQGSTLTAI

-960 TNTVILTA
+960 TNTVTLTA

-1258 EGITLTATARNAA
+1258 EGITLTATARNA

-1380 GVDVSYALDTKGSPV
+1380 GVDVSYTLDTKGRPV

-1403 DQSGQVMATIT
+1403 DQSGQVTATIT

-1433 SATITLVAGTADES
+1433 SAAITLIAGTADES
-1447 KSILKSDVGTL
+1447 KSILKSDVSTL
-1458 KADYQQSAKLTLTLQ
+1458 MADYQHSAKLTLTLQ

-1537 NLSIS
+1537 NLSVS
-1542 LNLIHSIKEMSGHVT
+1542 LNLIRSIKEMSGHVT

-1697 AFSSNSQFTPGAYWT
+1697 AFSSNSQFTQGAYWT
-1712 SESDDYSRHYY
+1712 SESDDYNRHYY

>member
-58 SSAPPR
+58 SSAPPL

-165 ACGMARGWASSEAS
+165 ASGMARGWASSEAS

-188 FGTARI
+188 FGTAKI

-293 WRSAPELDYDYEARP
+293 WRSAPELDYDFEARP

-445 GKSGEIKPLVSSLQT
+445 GKSGEIKPLVSSIQT

-514 DVKGNMS
+514 DVKGNLS

-595 DGSYIQMLT
+595 DGSYTQILT

-802 GYGVATINMVSQV
+802 AYGVATINMVSQV

-854 TIIAGNSQGSTLTAT
+854 TIIAGNSQGSTLTAI
-869 VTDFHNNPL
+869 VTDFHSNPL

-960 TNTVILTA
+960 TNIVTLTA

-1017 KAGEFTVTATLTRN
+1017 KAGEFTVTATLIRN
-1031 NTVAYQQVTF
+1031 NTVAHQQVTF

-1205 NGYAYVNLLSTQPG
+1205 NGFAYVNLLSTQPG

-1258 EGITLTATARNAA
+1258 EGITLTATARNA

-1380 GVDVSYALDTKGSPV
+1380 GVDVSHGLDTKGSPV

-1403 DQSGQVMATIT
+1403 DQSGQVTATIT

-1433 SATITLVAGTADES
+1433 SATIILVAGTADES
-1447 KSILKSDVGTL
+1447 KSILKSDVDTL

-1597 SSQSWVSVDASGK
+1597 NSQSWVSVDASGK

>member
-1 MASTNA
+1 MWYMLN
-7 HQIKNNDQNSLCGLG
+7 L
-22 DKIRRLTAGVCLFT
+22 RRQFHL
-36 QIFFPVMA
+36 
-44 TAQNV
+44 
-49 VHAKPQTTV
+49 
-58 SSAPPR
+58 PPPLL
-64 IENNTVPYTL
+64 ENNTVPYTL
-74 GALESAQSVADRFG
+74 GALESAQSVANRFG

-165 ACGMARGWASSEAS
+165 ASGMARGWASSEAS

-293 WRSAPELDYDYEARP
+293 WRSAPELDNDFEARP

-514 DVKGNMS
+514 DVKGNLS

-595 DGSYIQMLT
+595 DGSYTQILT

-706 YPAHKQGTALRAQLS
+706 YPAYKQGTALRAQLS

-766 INVTDESDNPLINHQ
+766 INVTDESDNPLTNHQ

-802 GYGVATINMVSQV
+802 AYGVATINMVSQV

-854 TIIAGNSQGSTLTAT
+854 TIIAGNSQGSTLTAII
-869 VTDFHNNPL
+869 TDFHNNPL

-960 TNTVILTA
+960 TNIVTLTA

-1092 DVTLSGT
+1092 DVTLSET

-1258 EGITLTATARNAA
+1258 EGITLTATARNA

-1380 GVDVSYALDTKGSPV
+1380 GVDISHGLDTKGSPV

-1403 DQSGQVMATIT
+1403 DQSGQVTATIT

-1419 TLTVNVQVPGTANQ
+1419 TLTVNVQVPSTANQ

-1447 KSILKSDVGTL
+1447 KSILKSDVDTL

-1542 LNLIHSIKEMSGHVT
+1542 LNLIQSIKEMSGHVT

-1597 SSQSWVSVDASGK
+1597 SSQGWVSVDASGK

>member
-58 SSAPPR
+58 SSAPPL

-123 QKSHEQQNAV
+123 QKSHEQQNAI

-165 ACGMARGWASSEAS
+165 ASGMARGWASSEAS

-293 WRSAPELDYDYEARP
+293 WRSASELDNDFEARP

-514 DVKGNMS
+514 DVKGNLS

-595 DGSYIQMLT
+595 DGSYTQMLT

-854 TIIAGNSQGSTLTAT
+854 TIIAGNSQGSTLTAI

-924 EVDKNIHQSVTI
+924 EVNKNIHQSVTI

-960 TNTVILTA
+960 TNTVTLTA

-1092 DVTLSGT
+1092 DVTLSRT

-1258 EGITLTATARNAA
+1258 EGITLTATARNA

-1380 GVDVSYALDTKGSPV
+1380 GVDVSYTLDTKGRPV

-1403 DQSGQVMATIT
+1403 DQSGQVTATIT

-1447 KSILKSDVGTL
+1447 KSILKSDVDTL

-1542 LNLIHSIKEMSGHVT
+1542 LNLIQSIKEMSGHVT

-1597 SSQSWVSVDASGK
+1597 SSQGWVSVDASGK

>member
-36 QIFFPVMA
+36 QFFFPVMA

-58 SSAPPR
+58 SSAPPPLL
-64 IENNTVPYTL
+64 ENNTVPYTL
-74 GALESAQSVADRFG
+74 GALESAQSVANRFG

-165 ACGMARGWASSEAS
+165 ASGMARGWASSEAS

-293 WRSAPELDYDYEARP
+293 WRSAPELDNDFEARP

-514 DVKGNMS
+514 DVKGNLS

-595 DGSYIQMLT
+595 DGSYTQILT

-706 YPAHKQGTALRAQLS
+706 YPAYKQGTALRAQLS

-766 INVTDESDNPLINHQ
+766 INVTDESDNPLTNHQ

-802 GYGVATINMVSQV
+802 AYGVATINMVSQV

-854 TIIAGNSQGSTLTAT
+854 TIIAGNSQGSTLTAII
-869 VTDFHNNPL
+869 TDFHNNPL

-960 TNTVILTA
+960 TNIVTLTA

-1092 DVTLSGT
+1092 DVTLSET

-1258 EGITLTATARNAA
+1258 EGITLTATARNA

-1380 GVDVSYALDTKGSPV
+1380 GVDISHGLDTKGSPV

-1403 DQSGQVMATIT
+1403 DQSGQVTATIT

-1447 KSILKSDVGTL
+1447 KSILKSDVDTL

-1542 LNLIHSIKEMSGHVT
+1542 LNLIQSIKEMSGHVT

-1597 SSQSWVSVDASGK
+1597 SSQGWVSVDASGK

>member
-1 MASTNA
+1 MSSTNA

-58 SSAPPR
+58 SSAPPL

-165 ACGMARGWASSEAS
+165 ASGMARGWASSEAS

-293 WRSAPELDYDYEARP
+293 WRSAPELDYDFEARP

-514 DVKGNMS
+514 DVKGNLS

-739 QNKARVATLSAT
+739 QNMARVATLSAT

-854 TIIAGNSQGSTLTAT
+854 TIIAGNSQGSTLTAI

-960 TNTVILTA
+960 TNIVTLTA

-1031 NTVAYQQVTF
+1031 NTVVYQQVTF

-1258 EGITLTATARNAA
+1258 EGITLTATARNA

-1380 GVDVSYALDTKGSPV
+1380 GVDVSYTLDTKGRPV

-1403 DQSGQVMATIT
+1403 DQSGQVTATIT

-1433 SATITLVAGTADES
+1433 SAAITLIAGTADES
-1447 KSILKSDVGTL
+1447 KSILKSDVSTL
-1458 KADYQQSAKLTLTLQ
+1458 MADYQHSAKLTLTLQ

-1537 NLSIS
+1537 NLSVS
-1542 LNLIHSIKEMSGHVT
+1542 LNLIRSIKEMSGHVT

-1660 LCHAKNDGYNLPGIT
+1660 LCHAKNDGYNLPSIT

-1697 AFSSNSQFTPGAYWT
+1697 AFSSNSQFTQGAYWT
-1712 SESDDYSRHYY
+1712 SESDDYNRHYY

>member
-1 MASTNA
+1 MWYMLN
-7 HQIKNNDQNSLCGLG
+7 L
-22 DKIRRLTAGVCLFT
+22 RRQFHL
-36 QIFFPVMA
+36 
-44 TAQNV
+44 
-49 VHAKPQTTV
+49 
-58 SSAPPR
+58 PPPLL
-64 IENNTVPYTL
+64 ENNTVPYTL
-74 GALESAQSVADRFG
+74 GALESAQSVANRFG

-165 ACGMARGWASSEAS
+165 ASGMARGWASSEAS

-293 WRSAPELDYDYEARP
+293 WRSAPELDNDFEARP

-514 DVKGNMS
+514 DVKGNLS

-595 DGSYIQMLT
+595 DGSYTQILT

-706 YPAHKQGTALRAQLS
+706 YPAYKQGTALRAQLS

-766 INVTDESDNPLINHQ
+766 INVTDESDNPLTNHQ

-802 GYGVATINMVSQV
+802 AYGVATINMVSQV

-854 TIIAGNSQGSTLTAT
+854 TIIAGNSQGSTLTAII
-869 VTDFHNNPL
+869 TDFHNNPL

-960 TNTVILTA
+960 TNIVTLTA

-1081 LKDQLVTFQSN
+1081 LKDQLVTFRSN
-1092 DVTLSGT
+1092 DVTLSET

-1258 EGITLTATARNAA
+1258 EGITLTATARNA

-1380 GVDVSYALDTKGSPV
+1380 GVDISHGLDTKGSPV

-1403 DQSGQVMATIT
+1403 DQSGQVTATIT

-1447 KSILKSDVGTL
+1447 KSILKSDVDTL

-1542 LNLIHSIKEMSGHVT
+1542 LNLIQSIKEMSGHVT

-1597 SSQSWVSVDASGK
+1597 SSQGWVSVDASGK

>member
-1 MASTNA
+1 M
-7 HQIKNNDQNSLCGLG
+7 
-22 DKIRRLTAGVCLFT
+22 
-36 QIFFPVMA
+36 
-44 TAQNV
+44 
-49 VHAKPQTTV
+49 
-58 SSAPPR
+58 
-64 IENNTVPYTL
+64 PYTL

-123 QKSHEQQNAV
+123 QKSHEQQNAI

-165 ACGMARGWASSEAS
+165 ASGMARGWASSEAS

-293 WRSAPELDYDYEARP
+293 WRSASELDNDFEARP

-514 DVKGNMS
+514 DVKGNLS

-595 DGSYIQMLT
+595 DGSYTQILT

-854 TIIAGNSQGSTLTAT
+854 TIIAGNSQGSTLTAI

-924 EVDKNIHQSVTI
+924 EVNKNIHQSVTI

-960 TNTVILTA
+960 TNTVTLTA

-1258 EGITLTATARNAA
+1258 EGITLTATARNA

-1380 GVDVSYALDTKGSPV
+1380 GVDVSHGLDTKGSPV
-1395 VNIPTTRT
+1395 VNIPTMRT
-1403 DQSGQVMATIT
+1403 DQSGQVTATIT

-1447 KSILKSDVGTL
+1447 KSILKSDIDTL

-1537 NLSIS
+1537 NLSVS

-1597 SSQSWVSVDASGK
+1597 SSQGWVSVDASGK

-1712 SESDDYSRHYY
+1712 SEPDDYSRHYY

>member
-1 MASTNA
+1 M
-7 HQIKNNDQNSLCGLG
+7 
-22 DKIRRLTAGVCLFT
+22 
-36 QIFFPVMA
+36 
-44 TAQNV
+44 
-49 VHAKPQTTV
+49 
-58 SSAPPR
+58 
-64 IENNTVPYTL
+64 
-74 GALESAQSVADRFG
+74 
-88 ISLEELRRLNQF
+88 
-100 RTFARGFDNVR
+100 
-111 QGEELDV
+111 
-118 PATTS
+118 
-123 QKSHEQQNAV
+123 
-133 PPANGENTLENQIA
+133 
-147 STSQR
+147 
-152 VGTLLSQDMNSEQ
+152 
-165 ACGMARGWASSEAS
+165 
-179 GAMTDWLNN
+179 
-188 FGTARI
+188 
-194 SLGVDEDFS
+194 
-203 LKNSQFDFLHPW
+203 
-215 YDTPDYLLFSQHTLH
+215 
-230 RTDDRTQ
+230 
-237 INTGLG
+237 
-243 WRHFTSSWMSGINL
+243 
-257 FFDHDLSR
+257 
-265 YHSRAGLGAEYW
+265 
-277 RDYLKLS
+277 S

-293 WRSAPELDYDYEARP
+293 WRSAPELDNDFEARP

-327 GKLVYEQYYGDE
+327 GKLVYEQYYGNE

-595 DGSYIQMLT
+595 DGSYTQMLT

-685 NSKPGATIVWHE
+685 NSKPGTTIVWHE
-697 EQPGVYAAN
+697 EQPGVYTAN

-766 INVTDESDNPLINHQ
+766 INVTDESDNPLTNHQ

-802 GYGVATINMVSQV
+802 AYGVATINMVSQV

-854 TIIAGNSQGSTLTAT
+854 TIIAGNSQGSTLTAI

-949 NAGSGSAIANN
+949 NVGSGSAIANN
-960 TNTVILTA
+960 TNIVTLTA

-1092 DVTLSGT
+1092 DVTLSET

-1258 EGITLTATARNAA
+1258 EGITLTATARNA

-1403 DQSGQVMATIT
+1403 DQSGQVTATIT

-1542 LNLIHSIKEMSGHVT
+1542 LNLIQSIKEMSGHVT

-1597 SSQSWVSVDASGK
+1597 SSQGWVSVDASGK

-1621 VTISAVPRQGGTTYQ
+1621 VTISAIPRQGGTTYQ

-1660 LCHAKNDGYNLPGIT
+1660 LCHAKNDGYNLPGIA

>member
-1 MASTNA
+1 M
-7 HQIKNNDQNSLCGLG
+7 
-22 DKIRRLTAGVCLFT
+22 
-36 QIFFPVMA
+36 
-44 TAQNV
+44 
-49 VHAKPQTTV
+49 
-58 SSAPPR
+58 
-64 IENNTVPYTL
+64 
-74 GALESAQSVADRFG
+74 
-88 ISLEELRRLNQF
+88 
-100 RTFARGFDNVR
+100 
-111 QGEELDV
+111 
-118 PATTS
+118 
-123 QKSHEQQNAV
+123 
-133 PPANGENTLENQIA
+133 
-147 STSQR
+147 
-152 VGTLLSQDMNSEQ
+152 
-165 ACGMARGWASSEAS
+165 
-179 GAMTDWLNN
+179 
-188 FGTARI
+188 
-194 SLGVDEDFS
+194 
-203 LKNSQFDFLHPW
+203 
-215 YDTPDYLLFSQHTLH
+215 
-230 RTDDRTQ
+230 
-237 INTGLG
+237 
-243 WRHFTSSWMSGINL
+243 
-257 FFDHDLSR
+257 
-265 YHSRAGLGAEYW
+265 
-277 RDYLKLS
+277 S

-293 WRSAPELDYDYEARP
+293 WRSAPELDNDFEARP

-351 PHAITAGLNYTP
+351 PHAITTGLNYTP

-391 QPSSSMQKQ
+391 QPSSSIQKQ

-960 TNTVILTA
+960 TNIVTLTA

-1007 GDAVVTLRGT
+1007 GDAVATLRGT

-1258 EGITLTATARNAA
+1258 EGITLTATARNA

-1380 GVDVSYALDTKGSPV
+1380 GVDVSHGLDTKGSPV

-1403 DQSGQVMATIT
+1403 DQSGQVTATIT

-1447 KSILKSDVGTL
+1447 KSILKSDVDTL
-1458 KADYQQSAKLTLTLQ
+1458 KADYQQSVKLTLTLQ

-1518 GGKEGTATLIP
+1518 GGKEGIATLIP

-1580 NNDNFEAGK
+1580 DNDNFEAGK

-1597 SSQSWVSVDASGK
+1597 SSQGWVSVDASGK

-1712 SESDDYSRHYY
+1712 GESDDYSRHYY

>member
-1 MASTNA
+1 M
-7 HQIKNNDQNSLCGLG
+7 L
-22 DKIRRLTAGVCLFT
+22 
-36 QIFFPVMA
+36 
-44 TAQNV
+44 
-49 VHAKPQTTV
+49 
-58 SSAPPR
+58 
-64 IENNTVPYTL
+64 YTL
-74 GALESAQSVADRFG
+74 GALESAQSVANRFG

-165 ACGMARGWASSEAS
+165 ASGMARGWASSEAS

-293 WRSAPELDYDYEARP
+293 WRSAPELDNDFEARP

-514 DVKGNMS
+514 DVKGNLS

-595 DGSYIQMLT
+595 DGSYTQILT

-706 YPAHKQGTALRAQLS
+706 YPAYKQGTALRAQLS

-766 INVTDESDNPLINHQ
+766 INVTDESDNPLTNHQ

-802 GYGVATINMVSQV
+802 AYGVATINMVSQV

-854 TIIAGNSQGSTLTAT
+854 TIIAGNSQGSTLTAII
-869 VTDFHNNPL
+869 TDFHNNPL

-960 TNTVILTA
+960 TNIVTLTA

-1092 DVTLSGT
+1092 DVTLSET

-1258 EGITLTATARNAA
+1258 EGITLTATARNA

-1380 GVDVSYALDTKGSPV
+1380 GVDISHGLDTKGSPV

-1403 DQSGQVMATIT
+1403 DQSGQVTATIT

-1447 KSILKSDVGTL
+1447 KSILKSDVDTL

-1542 LNLIHSIKEMSGHVT
+1542 LNLIQSIKEMSGHVT

-1597 SSQSWVSVDASGK
+1597 SSQGWVSVDASGK

>member
-1 MASTNA
+1 M
-7 HQIKNNDQNSLCGLG
+7 
-22 DKIRRLTAGVCLFT
+22 
-36 QIFFPVMA
+36 
-44 TAQNV
+44 
-49 VHAKPQTTV
+49 
-58 SSAPPR
+58 
-64 IENNTVPYTL
+64 PYTL

-123 QKSHEQQNAV
+123 QKSHEQQNAI

-165 ACGMARGWASSEAS
+165 ASGMARGWASSEAS

-293 WRSAPELDYDYEARP
+293 WRSASELDNDFEARP

-514 DVKGNMS
+514 DVKGNLS

-766 INVTDESDNPLINHQ
+766 INVTDESDNPLTNHQ

-802 GYGVATINMVSQV
+802 AYGVATINMVSQV

-854 TIIAGNSQGSTLTAT
+854 TIIAGNSQGSTLTAI

-960 TNTVILTA
+960 TNTVTLTA

-1258 EGITLTATARNAA
+1258 EGITLTATARNA

-1380 GVDVSYALDTKGSPV
+1380 GVDVSYTLDTKGRPV

-1403 DQSGQVMATIT
+1403 DQSGQVTATIT

-1433 SATITLVAGTADES
+1433 SAAITLIAGTADES
-1447 KSILKSDVGTL
+1447 KSILKSDVSTL
-1458 KADYQQSAKLTLTLQ
+1458 MADYQHSAKLTLTLQ

-1537 NLSIS
+1537 NLSVS
-1542 LNLIHSIKEMSGHVT
+1542 LNLIRSIKEMSGHVT

-1697 AFSSNSQFTPGAYWT
+1697 AFSSNSQFTQGAYWT
-1712 SESDDYSRHYY
+1712 SESDDYNRHYY

>member
-58 SSAPPR
+58 SSAPPLL
-64 IENNTVPYTL
+64 ENNTVPYTL

-165 ACGMARGWASSEAS
+165 ASGMARGWASSEAS

-293 WRSAPELDYDYEARP
+293 WRSAPELDNDFEARP

-327 GKLVYEQYYGDE
+327 GKLVYEQYYGNE

-595 DGSYIQMLT
+595 DGSYTQMLT

-685 NSKPGATIVWHE
+685 NSKPGTTIVWHE
-697 EQPGVYAAN
+697 EQPGVYTAN

-766 INVTDESDNPLINHQ
+766 INVTDESDNPLTNHQ

-802 GYGVATINMVSQV
+802 AYGVATINMVSQV

-854 TIIAGNSQGSTLTAT
+854 TIIAGNSQGSTLTAI

-960 TNTVILTA
+960 TNIVTLTA

-1258 EGITLTATARNAA
+1258 EGITLTATARNA

-1380 GVDVSYALDTKGSPV
+1380 GVDVSYTLDTKGRPV

-1403 DQSGQVMATIT
+1403 DQSGQVTATIT

-1433 SATITLVAGTADES
+1433 SAAITLIAGTADES
-1447 KSILKSDVGTL
+1447 KSILKSDVSTL
-1458 KADYQQSAKLTLTLQ
+1458 MADYQHSAKLTLTLQ

-1537 NLSIS
+1537 NLSVS
-1542 LNLIHSIKEMSGHVT
+1542 LNLIRSIKEMSGHVT

-1697 AFSSNSQFTPGAYWT
+1697 AFSSNSQFTQGAYWT
-1712 SESDDYSRHYY
+1712 SESDDYNRHYY

>member
-36 QIFFPVMA
+36 QFFFPVMA

-58 SSAPPR
+58 SSAPPLL
-64 IENNTVPYTL
+64 ENNTVPYTL

-165 ACGMARGWASSEAS
+165 ASGMARGWASSEAS

-188 FGTARI
+188 FGTAKI

-293 WRSAPELDYDYEARP
+293 WRSAPELDNDFEARP

-514 DVKGNMS
+514 DVKGNLS

-766 INVTDESDNPLINHQ
+766 INVTDESDNPLTNHQ

-802 GYGVATINMVSQV
+802 AYGVATINMVSQV

-854 TIIAGNSQGSTLTAT
+854 TIIAGNSQGSTLTAI

-960 TNTVILTA
+960 TNIVTLTA

-1159 ITVGENITLRIL
+1159 ITVGKNITLRIL

-1191 TTNITIGDTAYTDN
+1191 TTNITIGDTVYTDN

-1258 EGITLTATARNAA
+1258 EGITLTATARNA

-1380 GVDVSYALDTKGSPV
+1380 GVDVSHGLDTKGSPV

-1403 DQSGQVMATIT
+1403 DQSGQVTATIT

-1447 KSILKSDVGTL
+1447 KSILKSDVDTL

-1537 NLSIS
+1537 NLSVS
-1542 LNLIHSIKEMSGHVT
+1542 LNLIRSIKEMSGHVT

-1697 AFSSNSQFTPGAYWT
+1697 AFSSNSQFTQGAYWT
-1712 SESDDYSRHYY
+1712 SESDDYNRHYY

>member
-58 SSAPPR
+58 SSAPPL

-123 QKSHEQQNAV
+123 QKSHEQQNAI

-165 ACGMARGWASSEAS
+165 ASGMARGWASSEAS

-293 WRSAPELDYDYEARP
+293 WRSASELDNDFEARP

-514 DVKGNMS
+514 DVKGNLS

-595 DGSYIQMLT
+595 DGSYTQMLT

-854 TIIAGNSQGSTLTAT
+854 TIIAGNSQGSTLTAI

-924 EVDKNIHQSVTI
+924 EVNKNIHQSVTI

-960 TNTVILTA
+960 TNTVTLTA

-1258 EGITLTATARNAA
+1258 EGITLTATARNA

-1380 GVDVSYALDTKGSPV
+1380 GVDVSYTLDTKGRPV

-1403 DQSGQVMATIT
+1403 DQSGQVTATIT

-1447 KSILKSDVGTL
+1447 KSILKSDVDTL

-1542 LNLIHSIKEMSGHVT
+1542 LNLIQSIKEMSGHVT

-1597 SSQSWVSVDASGK
+1597 SSQGWVSVDASGK